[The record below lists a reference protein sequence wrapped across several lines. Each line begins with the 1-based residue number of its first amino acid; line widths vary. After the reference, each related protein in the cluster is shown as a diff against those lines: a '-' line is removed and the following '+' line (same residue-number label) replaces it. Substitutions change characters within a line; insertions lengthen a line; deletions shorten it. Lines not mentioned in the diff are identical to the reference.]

1 MAEGTITT
9 WGAIF
14 LSEERGASHLV
25 ATLGY
30 AMFTGMLSLG
40 RLFGDRLERCL
51 GTRVLVRLF
60 AFGAAASLLMTLVG
74 PWAIVGVF
82 GIGLFGLGMSVLDPL
97 LQSVVGH
104 SASSEQATGEERET
118 AQTSAIGH
126 MATMGN
132 IGLLAAPSLIG
143 WLAELVGLT
152 WALMVPVLLV
162 CMVGANASRFAT
174 VGRRM
179 ALTSS

>member
-1 MAEGTITT
+1 
-9 WGAIF
+9 
-14 LSEERGASHLV
+14 
-25 ATLGY
+25 
-30 AMFTGMLSLG
+30 
-40 RLFGDRLERCL
+40 
-51 GTRVLVRLF
+51 
-60 AFGAAASLLMTLVG
+60 
-74 PWAIVGVF
+74 
-82 GIGLFGLGMSVLDPL
+82 
-97 LQSVVGH
+97 
-104 SASSEQATGEERET
+104 
-118 AQTSAIGH
+118 
-126 MATMGN
+126 MGN